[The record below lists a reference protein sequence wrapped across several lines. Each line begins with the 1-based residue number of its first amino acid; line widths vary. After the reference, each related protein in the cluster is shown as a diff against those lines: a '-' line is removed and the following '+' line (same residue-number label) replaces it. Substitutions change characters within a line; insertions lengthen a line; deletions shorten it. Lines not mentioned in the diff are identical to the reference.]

1 MMLIDMARRRRQSE
15 EALAAREIARLLNT
29 PGGPK
34 VLLVVAVIAVVILAA
49 IWVKEK
55 LDARRAQG
63 SAPPPAT
70 QPTHTTGPIRIA
82 TWNLRKFSERTDNP
96 PDLVTIAKIIRSSNF
111 DLVVIQEVQRTGQ
124 VVERLRRQLNEP
136 WRHAVSAQTG
146 NNERY
151 GVLYREDRVEM
162 IEGPQLLAGPDAAV
176 FDRAPML
183 AGFRAGA
190 FDFTVVSVHLW
201 YGDKANNPRR
211 QGEAQTLARVASDL
225 ALRGPERDIIVLGDF
240 NEMRANGNLHYF
252 EAIGW
257 RKLNAEYTNLGSK
270 EVYDNLLIDP
280 RHTSEFTGATG
291 AVPFDELYFNNDDRA
306 AVLSV
311 SDHRPAWAE
320 FATAGPDDD

>member
-1 MMLIDMARRRRQSE
+1 MARRRRQSE
-15 EALAAREIARLLNT
+15 EALAARQIARLLNT
-29 PGGPK
+29 PGGRRA
-34 VLLVVAVIAVVILAA
+34 LLILAVIAAIALAA

-63 SAPPPAT
+63 SPPAT
-70 QPTHTTGPIRIA
+70 QPTTSTGPIRIA
-82 TWNLRKFSERTDNP
+82 TWNLRKFSDRADNP
-96 PDLVTIAKIIRSSNF
+96 PDLVTIARIIQSSGF

-136 WRHAVSAQTG
+136 WRHAVSDRTG

-151 GVLYREDRVEM
+151 GILYRSDR
-162 IEGPQLLAGPDAAV
+162 IELLDGPRLLSGPDAMV
-176 FDRAPML
+176 FDRAPLL

-211 QGEAQTLARVASDL
+211 EREAQTLARLASDL
-225 ALRGPERDIIVLGDF
+225 AFRGPERDVIVLGDF
-240 NEMRANGNLHYF
+240 NEMRADGNLHYF
-252 EAIGW
+252 ESMGW
-257 RKLNAEYTNLGSK
+257 KRLNTDYTNLGSK

-280 RHTSEFTGATG
+280 RYTREFMGAAG
-291 AVPFDELYFNNDDRA
+291 AVPFDEAYFANDDRA
-306 AVLSV
+306 ASQAV